1 MAIAVTTTFHGVD
14 SRLNQ
19 VPDDD
24 GSTTPLVV
32 PSIAGPQA
40 QSVGDSGR
48 VVAPD
53 PQRGGGAHQRTR
65 QPAYVGQQLWL
76 IQSPCLVP
84 RDRGSPRRLRYRSPK
99 PMPTRAPYLVDQPT
113 TSNSSEVPSM
123 AGISATSPTTN
134 HLSASPGLLG
144 GLHANISRSRS
155 LLRRFDDCSW
165 GTSGAPGTSS

>member
-14 SRLNQ
+14 IRLNQ
-19 VPDDD
+19 VPEDD

-48 VVAPD
+48 VVPLTRSEA
-53 PQRGGGAHQRTR
+53 RCSSAFR
-65 QPAYVGQQLWL
+65 QPRVRRTADMAHS
-76 IQSPCLVP
+76 IPFLVP
-84 RDRGSPRRLRYRSPK
+84 RDRGLPRSSRYRSPT

-134 HLSASPGLLG
+134 HLSASLGLFG
-144 GLHANISRSRS
+144 GLVANISRSHPP
-155 LLRRFDDCSW
+155 LRRFDDCSW
-165 GTSGAPGTSS
+165 GTSGGPGTSS